1 MREVVGSSPTA
12 TTKFLRRKNLE
23 HWRLDQSRIP
33 RCGPLSTFHFLP
45 QKLSCCNVCDGRIAA
60 ELGFDCS
67 YCLNAERDETS
78 PESRNWRD
86 RLAGSAGRM
95 LRLLAGQTASNKNH
109 ICGAAS
115 FLATVLAGLF
125 AAQVLVVVTP

>member
-86 RLAGSAGRM
+86 RLAGLGGRM
-95 LRLLAGQTASNKNH
+95 FGVLAGQNPPKKKH
-109 ICGAAS
+109 IFGAGS
-115 FLATVLAGLF
+115 FFGTGL
-125 AAQVLVVVTP
+125 